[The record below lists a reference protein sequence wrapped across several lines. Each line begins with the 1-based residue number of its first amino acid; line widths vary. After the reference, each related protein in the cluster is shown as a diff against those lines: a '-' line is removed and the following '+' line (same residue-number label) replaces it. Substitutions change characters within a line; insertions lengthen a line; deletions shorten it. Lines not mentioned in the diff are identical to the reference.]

1 MSSTWTDWI
10 KTDQDVKNTISFE
23 DVNNFL
29 SSRGREDLVD
39 RFSDDS
45 EDYPYQVEW
54 EYNDNVVVISYY
66 NLTEVEPDT
75 AAREVLIGD
84 FEFSASGDFSYASIA
99 KKFLVV
105 YDYTDNEEWGYVHS
119 FASPYVISDVNDVDQ
134 LIEFEEFMDDSG
146 RHDQY
151 IIHEFDE
158 ADPGDDV
165 GDGKTAFSEA
175 NGSGFFQEGWYLN
188 LFGSN
193 FISPD
198 SDYDYK
204 FTGNSGDNVLK
215 GYQGDNFGADFLD
228 GGDGD
233 DFLHGYRGADS
244 LNGGSGND
252 EVRAGNG
259 RDIITGG
266 AGGDTMYG
274 GFGLNTFE
282 DEADGAVDTLYFKSD
297 QWAENWL
304 YGKAGNSPNGQK
316 ADKITELDSFDRI
329 YIQGVATS
337 QLSFRAVGHQSNL
350 GEALS
355 GVGIYAS
362 GYLEAVYVGDK
373 LSISQIELMT
383 QGIIQ
388 RVRVEG

>member
-1 MSSTWTDWI
+1 
-10 KTDQDVKNTISFE
+10 
-23 DVNNFL
+23 L
-29 SSRGREDLVD
+29 SGRGREDLVD

-54 EYNDNVVVISYY
+54 EYNDNIVVISYY
-66 NLTEVEPDT
+66 NLTEAESDT

-99 KKFLVV
+99 KKFLVI
-105 YDYTDNEEWGYVHS
+105 YDYSDNEEWGYVHS
-119 FASPYVISDVNDVDQ
+119 FADPYVISDTNDVDQ
-134 LIEFEEFMDDSG
+134 LIEFEEFMDDSS

-188 LFGSN
+188 LFGNN

-266 AGGDTMYG
+266 AGADEMYG

-282 DEADGAVDTLYFKSD
+282 DSADGEIDKLLFKSD
-297 QWAENWL
+297 QWAWNWL
-304 YGKAGNSPNGQK
+304 DGKAGNSPNGEK
-316 ADKITELDSFDRI
+316 ADKIVELDEFDEI
-329 YIQGVATS
+329 YIQGVSTS
-337 QLSFRAVGHQSNL
+337 QLSYGFVDHDSRL
-350 GEALS
+350 GETLS
-355 GVGIYAS
+355 GIGIYAS
-362 GYLEAVYVGDK
+362 GALEAVYVGDD
-373 LSISQIELMT
+373 LSMGQISAMT
-383 QGIIQ
+383 QG
-388 RVRVEG
+388 VLL

>member
-29 SSRGREDLVD
+29 SSRGRDDLVD
-39 RFSDDS
+39 RFSDTS
-45 EDYPYQVEW
+45 TDYPYQVEW
-54 EYNDNVVVISYY
+54 EYNDNVVVISHHGD
-66 NLTEVEPDT
+66 TEEEPAT
-75 AAREVLIGD
+75 ASRQVLIGD
-84 FEFSASGDFSYASIA
+84 FEFSENGDFSYASIA
-99 KKFLVV
+99 KKFVIE
-105 YDYTDNEEWGYVHS
+105 YDYAYNEEWGYVHS

-134 LIEFEEFMDDSG
+134 LIEFEEFMDDSS

-204 FTGNSGDNVLK
+204 FTGNNGDNVLK

-266 AGGDTMYG
+266 AGADEMYG

-282 DEADGAVDTLYFKSD
+282 DEADGEIDKLFFKSD
-297 QWAENWL
+297 QWAWNWL
-304 YGKAGNSPNGQK
+304 DGKAGNSPNGEK
-316 ADKITELDSFDRI
+316 ADKIVELDEFDEI
-329 YIQGVATS
+329 YIQGVSTS
-337 QLSFRAVGHQSNL
+337 QLSYGFVNHDSRL
-350 GEALS
+350 GETLS
-355 GVGIYAS
+355 GIGIYAS
-362 GYLEAVYVGDK
+362 GALEAVYVGDN
-373 LSISQIELMT
+373 LNMGQIEAMT
-383 QGIIQ
+383 QGLASW
-388 RVRVEG
+388 

>member
-1 MSSTWTDWI
+1 MSSNWSNWI
-10 KTDQDVKNTISFE
+10 ETDQDVKNTITFE
-23 DVNNFL
+23 EANGFL
-29 SSRGREDLVD
+29 LDRGRDDLVD
-39 RFSDDS
+39 RISDTS
-45 EDYPYQVEW
+45 VDYPYQVEW
-54 EYNDNVVVISYY
+54 EYNDNVVVVSEYADPSDESP
-66 NLTEVEPDT
+66 TT
-75 AAREVLIGD
+75 GRQVLIGD
-84 FEFSASGDFSYASIA
+84 FELSVSGSILSASISKVFCIEIA
-99 KKFLVV
+99 I
-105 YDYTDNEEWGYVHS
+105 YDGAEVEEEWGYVHS
-119 FASPYVISDVNDVDQ
+119 FATPYVISDVNDVNQ
-134 LIEFEEFMDDSG
+134 LIEFEEFMDDSS

-158 ADPGDDV
+158 ADPVDDV
-165 GDGKTAFSEA
+165 GDGRAGFSEA
-175 NGSGFFQEGWYLN
+175 SGSGFFQEGWHLN
-188 LFGSN
+188 LFGNN
-193 FISPD
+193 FIGIGSN
-198 SDYDYK
+198 YDYK
-204 FTGNSGDNVLK
+204 FIGNSGDNILK
-215 GYQGDNFGADFLD
+215 GYQGDNFGADLLD
-228 GGDGD
+228 GDDGD

-350 GEALS
+350 GETLS

-362 GYLEAVYVGDK
+362 GYLEAVYVGDN

-383 QGIIQ
+383 QGII
-388 RVRVEG
+388 